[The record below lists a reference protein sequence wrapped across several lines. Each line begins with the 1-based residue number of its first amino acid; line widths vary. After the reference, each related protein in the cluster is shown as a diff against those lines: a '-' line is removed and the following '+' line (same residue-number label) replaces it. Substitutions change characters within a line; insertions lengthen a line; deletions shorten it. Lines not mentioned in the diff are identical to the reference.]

1 MIEKTFIAPISQRE
15 NLKELKKH
23 LLRAIN
29 DNNGIIT
36 EMEDGSNY
44 SLLVAYPDAQKEVFN
59 KIIRTELTRFF
70 SYYFKIDFFKKNLVL
85 KMLNNVYSEMF
96 IRALSR
102 FDQNLDI
109 RDITLAIYEFNT
121 INLQSFFYFRLTGM
135 KRRWEELIKLT
146 NENTVWQLSKQSFE
160 DLLKFLIS
168 NLESQIDFVD
178 IVINDKTTII
188 YDKNNNIITQKKIKA
203 EFSKFWIVMA
213 LIKFS
218 PKNINIQANENINLS
233 LIDKFFDANIKLK

>member
-1 MIEKTFIAPISQRE
+1 MIEKTFIAPILQRE
-15 NLKELKKH
+15 NLKELKKY

-29 DNNGIIT
+29 DNNGIMT

-109 RDITLAIYEFNT
+109 RDITLAIYEFNI

-188 YDKNNNIITQKKIKA
+188 YDKNNNLITQKKIKA
-203 EFSKFWIVMA
+203 EFSQFWIVMA

>member
-1 MIEKTFIAPISQRE
+1 
-15 NLKELKKH
+15 
-23 LLRAIN
+23 
-29 DNNGIIT
+29 
-36 EMEDGSNY
+36 
-44 SLLVAYPDAQKEVFN
+44 
-59 KIIRTELTRFF
+59 
-70 SYYFKIDFFKKNLVL
+70 
-85 KMLNNVYSEMF
+85 MLNNVYSEMF

-188 YDKNNNIITQKKIKA
+188 YDKNNNLITQKKIKA
-203 EFSKFWIVMA
+203 EFSQFWIVMA

-218 PKNINIQANENINLS
+218 PTNINIQANENINLS

>member
-29 DNNGIIT
+29 DNNGIMT

-59 KIIRTELTRFF
+59 KIICTELTRFF

>member
-29 DNNGIIT
+29 DNNGIMT

-121 INLQSFFYFRLTGM
+121 INLQSFF
-135 KRRWEELIKLT
+135 
-146 NENTVWQLSKQSFE
+146 
-160 DLLKFLIS
+160 
-168 NLESQIDFVD
+168 
-178 IVINDKTTII
+178 
-188 YDKNNNIITQKKIKA
+188 
-203 EFSKFWIVMA
+203 
-213 LIKFS
+213 
-218 PKNINIQANENINLS
+218 
-233 LIDKFFDANIKLK
+233 